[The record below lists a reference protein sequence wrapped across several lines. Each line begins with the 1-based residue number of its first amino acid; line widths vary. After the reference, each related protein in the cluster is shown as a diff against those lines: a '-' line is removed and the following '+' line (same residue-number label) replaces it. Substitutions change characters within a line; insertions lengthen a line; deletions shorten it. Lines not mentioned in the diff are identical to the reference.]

1 MTTNQLTNSKKYIN
15 ICNSVFKCSTNTEKL
30 QEGEKMSNLALYEI
44 TNAFPAL
51 MESEEITEEDKSKIK
66 AELTMLL
73 QQKSQNVIGYVRNN
87 ELTIEAMKEE
97 EDRIAS
103 NRKVLENKLARFKQY
118 VKECMENNGIT
129 KIETGLGT
137 LSIAKSPVSV
147 EIINEE
153 AIPSEFKQ
161 EIVTVKVDKTKI
173 KNNFKETGEI
183 PDGVNIITTN
193 TSLRIK

>member
-1 MTTNQLTNSKKYIN
+1 MN
-15 ICNSVFKCSTNTEKL
+15 
-30 QEGEKMSNLALYEI
+30 NLSLYNI

-51 MESEEITEEDKSKIK
+51 MESEEITEENKNKIK
-66 AELTMLL
+66 EELTMLL

-97 EDRIAS
+97 EDRISS
-103 NRKVLENKLARFKQY
+103 NRKALENKLTRFKQY

-137 LSIAKSPVSV
+137 LSIAKSPASV

-153 AIPSEFKQ
+153 EIPNEFKQ
-161 EIVTVKVDKTKI
+161 EIVTVKIDKTKI

-183 PDGVNIITTN
+183 PDGVNIVTTN

>member
-1 MTTNQLTNSKKYIN
+1 M
-15 ICNSVFKCSTNTEKL
+15 E
-30 QEGEKMSNLALYEI
+30 NLSLYQI

-51 MESEEITEEDKSKIK
+51 MESEEITPEDKAKIEE
-66 AELTMLL
+66 ELTILL
-73 QQKSQNVIGYVRNN
+73 QQKSQNIIGYTKNI
-87 ELTIEAMKEE
+87 ELTINAMKEE

-103 NRKVLENKLARFKQY
+103 NRKTLENKLTRFKQY

-147 EIINEE
+147 EIVNEE
-153 AIPSEFKQ
+153 AIPSDFKQ

-173 KNNFKETGEI
+173 KENFKETGEI

-193 TSLRIK
+193 TNLRIK

>member
-1 MTTNQLTNSKKYIN
+1 
-15 ICNSVFKCSTNTEKL
+15 
-30 QEGEKMSNLALYEI
+30 MSNLSLYEI

-51 MESEEITEEDKSKIK
+51 MESEEITEEDKNKIK
-66 AELTMLL
+66 EELTILL

-103 NRKVLENKLARFKQY
+103 DRKVLENKLTRFKQY

-137 LSIAKSPVSV
+137 LSIAKNPLSV
-147 EIINEE
+147 EIENEDE
-153 AIPSEFKQ
+153 IPEEFKQ
-161 EIVTVKVDKTKI
+161 EIVTTKIDKTAI
-173 KNNFKETGEI
+173 KNHFKETGEVVS
-183 PDGVNIITTN
+183 GVQIVDDK